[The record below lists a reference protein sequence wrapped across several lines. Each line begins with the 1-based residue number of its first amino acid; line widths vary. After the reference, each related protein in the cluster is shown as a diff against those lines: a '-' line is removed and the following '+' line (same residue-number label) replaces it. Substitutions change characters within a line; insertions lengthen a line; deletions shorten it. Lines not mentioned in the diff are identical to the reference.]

1 MRCRVGFVSLGCPK
15 NLVDTENMMNLLG
28 QNGALLTGDQSQA
41 DIVVINT
48 CGFLEAAKTES
59 MSTIGEFVKLKKKKK
74 LKGVVVA
81 GCMTERYLGVMNEKY
96 PEVDAFIQTREF
108 SKIVDVVKAIE
119 NGDEEALRRRRDL
132 IGEIETLKGHSELT
146 DFVERIP
153 GSRSYAYVKIAE
165 GCNRTCSFCII
176 PKLRGK
182 LHSRSISGIVDEV
195 QKLVENGVQE
205 VILIAQDLTSYGRDR
220 SDGASLLQLMQELEK
235 IRLLKWVRLHY
246 NYPRFFTDEL
256 IEFLSTSKVFSGYL
270 DIPFQ
275 HISDRVLKQMRRPES
290 SAEIKSLVEKLRSR
304 IPNVSLRSTFMVG
317 FPGETDQDFEELVD
331 FVKWAELDHLGTF
344 KYCREEGTP
353 SHDFDNQVP
362 EKVKDERFHKLMLL
376 QKSIQKRKLRSQ
388 LDTSRLV
395 VIDAFSEK
403 TKQGLVY
410 VARHSGQSPEIDGV
424 TYVLSDTELKSGQ
437 FVQVQLVKIMGDY
450 DLFGMPKVEFDSLAQ
465 PRRNQR

>member
-15 NLVDTENMMNLLG
+15 NLVDTENMMHLLG
-28 QNGALLTGDQSQA
+28 KSGALLTGDQSQA
-41 DIVVINT
+41 DIVVVNT
-48 CGFLEAAKTES
+48 CGFLEAAKNES
-59 MSTIGEFVKLKKKKK
+59 MSTIGEFIALKKKKK
-74 LKGVVVA
+74 IKGVVVA
-81 GCMTERYLGVMNEKY
+81 GCMTERYLGVMNERY

-108 SKIVDVVKAIE
+108 SKIVDVVHAIE
-119 NGDEEALRRRRDL
+119 SGDSETLRRRRDL

-146 DFVERIP
+146 DFVDRIP
-153 GSRSYAYVKIAE
+153 GPRSYAYVKIAE

-182 LHSRSISGIVDEV
+182 LHSRSVEGIVDEV
-195 QKLVENGVQE
+195 QRLVEQGVKE

-220 SDGASLLQLMQELEK
+220 SDGANLLGLMRELEK
-235 IRLLKWVRLHY
+235 IEGLQWVRLHY

-256 IEFLSTSKVFSGYL
+256 IEFLSASKVFSGYL

-275 HISDRVLKQMRRPES
+275 HISDRILKQMRRPES
-290 SAEIKSLVEKLRSR
+290 SAEIKALVEKLKLK
-304 IPNVSLRSTFMVG
+304 IPNLSLRSTFMVG
-317 FPGETDQDFEELVD
+317 FPGETDQDFEELMS

-344 KYCREEGTP
+344 KYCPEEGTP
-353 SHDFDNQVP
+353 SAQFENQIP
-362 EKVKDERFHKLMLL
+362 ESVKESRFHQLMML
-376 QKSIQKRKLRSQ
+376 QKGIQKRKLKEKLETHR
-388 LDTSRLV
+388 TV

-410 VARHSGQSPEIDGV
+410 VGRHAGQSPEIDGV
-424 TYVLSDTELKSGQ
+424 TYILSDSELKAGQ
-437 FVQVQLVKIMGDY
+437 FVDVQLVKIMGDY